1 MLPLIEV
8 LSGFSFSVCLWDEK
22 EQNWCNLFEEL
33 CIILVCLI
41 CVLGITV
48 MAYAVRLLIELCMSS
63 QNLKIQMKDFEAT
76 AEPLQE
82 WLTTT
87 EKMIQGSSSRLHDL
101 PSKRREQQKLQV
113 TSYEP
118 V

>member
-1 MLPLIEV
+1 MSSALGLFIE
-8 LSGFSFSVCLWDEK
+8 
-22 EQNWCNLFEEL
+22 
-33 CIILVCLI
+33 I
-41 CVLGITV
+41 C
-48 MAYAVRLLIELCMSS
+48 MPS

-87 EKMIQGSSSRLHDL
+87 EKIVQGSSSRLHDL

-113 TSYEP
+113 TFKGS
-118 V
+118 

>member
-1 MLPLIEV
+1 MGRSRGGVTYL
-8 LSGFSFSVCLWDEK
+8 
-22 EQNWCNLFEEL
+22 EEL
-33 CIILVCLI
+33 CSVWLQLYVLSVCLI
-41 CVLGITV
+41 CMLCITV
-48 MAYAVRLLIELCMSS
+48 MPSAMGLSIKLCMSS

-87 EKMIQGSSSRLHDL
+87 ESIVQGSSSRLHDL

-113 TSYEP
+113 TSYKP
-118 V
+118 F

>member
-1 MLPLIEV
+1 MAAIVCPFFV
-8 LSGFSFSVCLWDEK
+8 LDLCVVHYSYVQCSG
-22 EQNWCNLFEEL
+22 
-33 CIILVCLI
+33 
-41 CVLGITV
+41 TV
-48 MAYAVRLLIELCMSS
+48 DTIVRVF

-87 EKMIQGSSSRLHDL
+87 ERMVQGSSSRLHDL

-113 TSYEP
+113 TSYKP
-118 V
+118 F

>member
-1 MLPLIEV
+1 ML
-8 LSGFSFSVCLWDEK
+8 S
-22 EQNWCNLFEEL
+22 
-33 CIILVCLI
+33 
-41 CVLGITV
+41 
-48 MAYAVRLLIELCMSS
+48 AVGVFIELCMSS

-87 EKMIQGSSSRLHDL
+87 EKMVQRSNSRLHDL

-113 TSYEP
+113 TSSQAFLTQLDFP
-118 V
+118 VLSSWSH